1 MVFLHHHLQLKKTKG
16 LSITL
21 QVCFLIIF
29 LVGCTSPQITQGLIQ
44 VNLTADGKT
53 SHLSLPAGTT
63 AQIAVSKAGLTL
75 GNLDRLEPP
84 GYTVLTDGA
93 VIKVIRVRESYEVSD
108 VTIPFEHQT
117 VKNESLP
124 AGQQL
129 LIQPGVN
136 GTQEITTRIIY
147 EDGVEISRE
156 IFKTV
161 IVKEAVSEIL
171 MVGVQAPF
179 ASLPIPG
186 RLAYLIAGNA
196 WLMQT
201 NTGNRLPIVTTGD
214 LDGQVFSLSSD
225 GTWLLFSRKP
235 APAIQD
241 TINTLWAV
249 KITDPI
255 SKPIDLKVKNV
266 TRFAEWVPDQPLT
279 ISYTTVEPR
288 SAAPGWQANN
298 DLQLLSFDAS
308 GVIKSRKEIIATNS
322 GGIYGWWG
330 TSFAWSPDGS
340 TLAYARP
347 DEIGLVDLKNGIFVP
362 KIRITPLQTHSDWA
376 WVPPLNWSPDSSVL
390 FTLIHAPGSGQVS
403 AEESQAFDLSA
414 FLLKYGSTIPLVVQV
429 GMFAN
434 PVASPTIE
442 GEGYRVG
449 FLQAIFPDQSDSSR
463 YKLVVM
469 DRDGANRQEIFPAEG
484 SPGLDPQQ
492 MVWAPSAST
501 DSGGLVAVAYQGN
514 IWLIDAITGE
524 THQITGDGLASR
536 VDWK

>member
-1 MVFLHHHLQLKKTKG
+1 MVFHFHLFQKNKLKG
-16 LSITL
+16 RSLA
-21 QVCFLIIF
+21 F
-29 LVGCTSPQITQGLIQ
+29 LVFLSVVALLGCTSPQITQGLIQ
-44 VNLTADGKT
+44 VSIISDGKT
-53 SHLSLPAGTT
+53 LHISVPAGTT
-63 AQIAVSKAGLTL
+63 VQTAVTKVGLTL
-75 GNLDRLEPP
+75 GSLDRLDPP
-84 GYTVLTDGA
+84 GYTVLSAGA
-93 VIKVIRVRESYEVSD
+93 ICKLIRVRESYEVSN
-108 VTIPFEHQT
+108 VTIPFEHQV

-136 GTQEITTRIIY
+136 GTQEITTRIVY
-147 EDGVEISRE
+147 EDGTEISRE
-156 IFKTV
+156 VFKTV

-196 WLMQT
+196 WLMET
-201 NTGNRLPIVTTGD
+201 TTGNRLPIVTTGD

-225 GTWLLFSRKP
+225 GLWLLFSRKP
-235 APAIQD
+235 LPAVTD
-241 TINTLWAV
+241 TINTLWVV
-249 KITDPI
+249 KVSDPV

-266 TRFAEWVPDQPLT
+266 IRFADWVPGQTLT
-279 ISYTTVEPR
+279 VSYSTVEPR
-288 SAAPGWQANN
+288 PAAPGWQANN
-298 DLQLLSFDAS
+298 DLQITSFDS
-308 GVIKSRKEIIATNS
+308 NGVIGNHKEIVATNS

-330 TSFAWSPDGS
+330 TTFAWSPDGS
-340 TLAYARP
+340 SLAYARP
-347 DEIGLVDLKNGIFVP
+347 DEVGLVNLKEGNFSS
-362 KIRITPLQTHSDWA
+362 KIKIIPLQTHSDWA

-390 FTLIHAPGSGQVS
+390 FTVIHAPGSGQVS

-414 FLLKYGSTIPLVVQV
+414 ILLKYGAVVHLAVQA

-434 PVASPTIE
+434 PVASASIS
-442 GEGYRVG
+442 GDGYRVS

-469 DRDGANRQEIFPAEG
+469 DRDGANRQVIFPSEG

-492 MVWAPSAST
+492 IIWAPFALT
-501 DSGGLVAVAYQGN
+501 DSGGLVAVIYQGN
-514 IWLIDAITGE
+514 IWLIDVITGE

-536 VDWK
+536 LDWK